1 MVQNILLIAGKF
13 QDPGS
18 QARLWNIFSNSAA
31 ALHNL
36 QSREWGE
43 GDSLQFGIKMI
54 NFNFN
59 LHQRREQVEKE
70 TRILREKISVLKI
83 HISTITKGVPISK
96 IEVRED
102 KRSLMR
108 SSSPDEKM
116 RSISLPASGKPQDR
130 SFSPTMKH
138 PATATAH
145 ILKSQQSL
153 ASEILA

>member
-1 MVQNILLIAGKF
+1 MQANFKIQAAKLAYEIYSLTQRLRYTTFRAENEEKVTHCYCCT
-13 QDPGS
+13 QDK
-18 QARLWNIFSNSAA
+18 N
-31 ALHNL
+31 
-36 QSREWGE
+36 
-43 GDSLQFGIKMI
+43 DK
-54 NFNFN
+54 FNFH